1 MHDRQTL
8 IVGNILNSLPV
19 GIAVIDATG
28 RVVFTNP
35 ALSQILGYSE
45 AEFRDQ
51 GWGPLLLHNEQNDE
65 FNQVV
70 VDAIQQ
76 ERVNLTRNVFYD
88 PPSGG
93 RKRLAIT
100 SSFLRD
106 GGEVAGVVVLVED
119 VSVAHNAHQRER
131 ELLEERH
138 RVEQQRVES
147 LRKLALSVAHQIRN
161 PVASIGGFATLALRR
176 MRADE
181 RLQGYL
187 TTIVDEAGRLEE
199 VVKAVHTYAALPAPR
214 LAPTPLSELVRA
226 ARRLLEARAGE
237 LHRSFVWREDLVAIE
252 PAVDAALMAQAL
264 GALLINALDFSPGER
279 PEIRVEARLTAGR
292 LTIAVIDH
300 GQGIAP
306 EDLPFVF
313 DPLFTTKARGVG
325 LGLTTARRIVEEHR
339 GSLGLKSVPGRGT
352 TVTVSLPLAPPD
364 EAAAP
369 QPD

>member
-1 MHDRQTL
+1 MRDRQTL
-8 IVGNILNSLPV
+8 IVGNILGSLPV

-51 GWGPLLLHNEQNDE
+51 GWGPLLLHDEQNDA

-76 ERVNLTRNVFYD
+76 ERVNLTRSVFYD
-88 PPSGG
+88 PPSGE

-138 RVEQQRVES
+138 RMEQQRVES

-176 MRADE
+176 MREDE

-199 VVKAVHTYAALPAPR
+199 VVKAVHIYAALPAPR
-214 LAPTPLSELVRA
+214 APRGRGPGRAPTGGGGPTA
-226 ARRLLEARAGE
+226 WRR
-237 LHRSFVWREDLVAIE
+237 
-252 PAVDAALMAQAL
+252 
-264 GALLINALDFSPGER
+264 
-279 PEIRVEARLTAGR
+279 
-292 LTIAVIDH
+292 
-300 GQGIAP
+300 
-306 EDLPFVF
+306 
-313 DPLFTTKARGVG
+313 
-325 LGLTTARRIVEEHR
+325 
-339 GSLGLKSVPGRGT
+339 
-352 TVTVSLPLAPPD
+352 
-364 EAAAP
+364 
-369 QPD
+369 